1 MDDFPRTQAMQLFG
15 IELPVVQGPFGGGL
29 SSPAL
34 AAGVANRGGLGSY
47 GAHALAPD
55 QIGTVARQI
64 RGLARGPFALNLWIP
79 KHDAN
84 AEADEAA
91 AFERAWRHFAPW
103 FRELGVARPERPAR
117 YLPPYEAQ
125 VEALLEARPAVF
137 SFVFGI
143 PSTEV
148 LAACRARGIVTL
160 GAATSIAEAQ
170 ALEAAGVDAIVA
182 TGFEAGGHRPSFLAP
197 AEESLMGTFA
207 LVQLVAPRVRIPV
220 VAAGGIVDARGIRAA
235 LTLGAQAAQLGT
247 AFLACA
253 ESGTTDAHRAA
264 LFSPQ
269 AERTVLTRA
278 YSGRLA
284 RGLRNGWTE
293 AWATRRDEIAAYP
306 LQGWF
311 AAQLRPAALAAG
323 RHDLVSL
330 WSGQSAPNLEHRA
343 VDALM
348 QALRA
353 GLFDAI
359 PDPIPRESIRT
370 PEGVTR

>member
-1 MDDFPRTQAMQLFG
+1 MNPTPHTQALQLFG

-34 AAGVANRGGLGSY
+34 AAGVTNRGGLGSY
-47 GAHALAPD
+47 GAHVLAPD
-55 QIGTVARQI
+55 QIGPIAAQI
-64 RGLARGPFALNLWIP
+64 RALTSGPFALNLWIP
-79 KHDAN
+79 AAATS
-84 AEADEAA
+84 AEAEDAA
-91 AFERAWRHFAPW
+91 AFERAWQHFEPW
-103 FRELGVARPERPAR
+103 FQELGVARPERPTR

-125 VEALLEARPAVF
+125 VDALIEARPAVF
-137 SFVFGI
+137 SFVFGV
-143 PSTEV
+143 PGKKV
-148 LAACRARGIVTL
+148 LDACRARGTVTL

-220 VAAGGIVDARGIRAA
+220 IAAGGIVDARGIRAA
-235 LTLGAQAAQLGT
+235 MTLGAQAAQLGT
-247 AFLACA
+247 AFLACV
-253 ESGTTDAHRAA
+253 ESGTTDTHRAA

-293 AWATRRDEIAAYP
+293 AWTPRHDAIAPYP

-311 AAQLRPAALAAG
+311 AGQLRAAALAAG
-323 RHDLVSL
+323 RHDLVAL
-330 WSGQSAPNLEHRA
+330 WSGQSAPNLQHHSVE
-343 VDALM
+343 ALM
-348 QALRA
+348 QSLRA
-353 GLFDAI
+353 GLFDAT
-359 PDPIPRESIRT
+359 PEPIPRESIRI